1 MNLNNKH
8 NHNNEHNKQPTQ
20 KEEKNIQALKRNYK
34 RSKEL
39 FLEEQERFFIENY
52 ESYEHEL
59 HNNS

>member
-8 NHNNEHNKQPTQ
+8 NHTTQ

-52 ESYEHEL
+52 ESNEHEL
-59 HNNS
+59 YNNS